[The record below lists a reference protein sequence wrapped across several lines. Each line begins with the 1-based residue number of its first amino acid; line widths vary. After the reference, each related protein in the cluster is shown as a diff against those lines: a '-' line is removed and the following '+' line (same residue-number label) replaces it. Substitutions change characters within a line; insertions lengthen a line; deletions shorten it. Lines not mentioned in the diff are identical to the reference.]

1 LALVTGAACTGTIG
15 STTAEDSA
23 EPGQPGSSGSQGIPG
38 VDPSS
43 QVGAATSTFIPARV
57 RLLNATEYDN
67 TVAALLGDTTHPGR
81 QFEPGNR
88 QNGYLQ
94 NSAQFVDAV
103 LAAQLFDAADTL
115 ATNAVATQ
123 WAKLVSCDPKVT
135 GEDACAK
142 QFIAAF
148 ATAAF
153 RRPSTGDEQ
162 SALFAVYQ
170 KGRAITD
177 FKSGVQTVIAAVLM
191 SEPFLYRTEIGA
203 EGAQALPDHAISLA
217 PYEVA
222 SALSYLIV
230 GAPPDAELLQSAATN
245 ALGTADQVGAQARRL
260 LSDPRAVSQLKGF
273 VSDWLQLSAL
283 DKLGKSA
290 TAYPKF
296 TPTLKIAIQ
305 NEASSFMGDWL
316 MSEQGATARSLLTAP
331 YSFADKELGAM
342 YGITV
347 ASATAQRIDLPK
359 ERIGILMQAGWLSTN
374 AHDDSSS
381 PVKRGVFI
389 RRQVLCEDLPPPP
402 AGLKVTLPEPAPNA
416 TTRQIFDSHGSQGAC
431 ATCHTLIQSVGDA
444 FEDFDGM
451 GAHRT
456 MENGQKIDTSVSVT
470 GTESVDGPYADA
482 PAMITKLAESDEVA
496 HCYKRQLARF
506 ATAQRDDD
514 VEAGFVRA
522 TEKLGN
528 ASVYDLLLAYVAS
541 DVFTKRSVP

>member
-1 LALVTGAACTGTIG
+1 
-15 STTAEDSA
+15 
-23 EPGQPGSSGSQGIPG
+23 
-38 VDPSS
+38 
-43 QVGAATSTFIPARV
+43 V
-57 RLLNATEYDN
+57 RLLNAVEYDN
-67 TVAALLGDTTHPGR
+67 TVAALLGDTTHPGL

-103 LAAQLFDAADTL
+103 LASQLFDAADTL
-115 ATNAVATQ
+115 ATNAVSAQ
-123 WAKLVSCDPKVT
+123 WAKLVPCDPQAT
-135 GEDACAK
+135 GEDVCAK
-142 QFIAAF
+142 QFIAQF
-148 ATAAF
+148 ASAAF
-153 RRPSTGDEQ
+153 RRPATADEQ
-162 SALFAVYQ
+162 AALFGVYQ

-177 FKSGVQTVIAAVLM
+177 FKSGVHTVIAAVLM
-191 SEPFLYRTEIGA
+191 SEPFLYRSEIGP
-203 EGAQALPDHAISLA
+203 EGVQAGADRTVPLA

-230 GAPPDAELLQSAATN
+230 GSPPDAQLLQAAANN
-245 ALGTADQVGAQARRL
+245 ALQTAEQVGTHARRL
-260 LSDPRAVSQLKGF
+260 LADPRAVPQLKGF

-283 DKLGKSA
+283 DKLGKNA

-296 TPTLKIAIQ
+296 TPTLKVAIQ

-316 MSEQGATARSLLTAP
+316 MSGQGSTVRSLLTAP

-342 YGITV
+342 YGVTV
-347 ASATAQRIDLPK
+347 AGAAQRVDLPK

-431 ATCHTLIQSVGDA
+431 ATCHGLIQSVGDA

-451 GAHRT
+451 GALRT
-456 MENGQKIDTSVSVT
+456 TENGQKVDTAVSVT
-470 GTESVDGPYADA
+470 GTDSVDGPYPDA
-482 PAMITKLAESDEVA
+482 PAMIAKFAESDEVSQ
-496 HCYKRQLARF
+496 CYRRQLARF

-514 VEAGFVRA
+514 LEASFVRA
-522 TEKLGN
+522 TEMLGG

-541 DVFTKRSVP
+541 DVFSKRSVP